1 MIRFVTLFC
10 AAMAAGSGLFLYT
23 KKHETLVLNQDIR
36 KTIEDTR
43 RVQQQTAIL
52 RTQWALLNQPDRLSA
67 LAQRVLPD
75 MSQVEPTQFV
85 QLTDLQ
91 KRLPAIDHR
100 IIPMSPKRGQA
111 QKELAALTATAHQ
124 QATPPSAPAGRPVRD
139 VVAIADHADRKPVH
153 PRAHNDSSGDADR
166 KLEQSLALLSE
177 QGSGTPSLHRTAEG
191 TAIPAHRKI
200 RSVPVHA
207 RNEPTEDVA
216 WHPAHSSAKHGHMG
230 GIHTASVPADEPA
243 PLPPPVPL
251 TD

>member
-91 KRLPAIDHR
+91 KRLPAIDRR
-100 IIPMSPKRGQA
+100 IIPMSPRRGQA

-124 QATPPSAPAGRPVRD
+124 QVASPAIRPPHEAVASAEPTEHRPSRTRT
-139 VVAIADHADRKPVH
+139 HSES
-153 PRAHNDSSGDADR
+153 NGDADR
-166 KLEQSLALLSE
+166 QLEQSLALLSE
-177 QGSGTPSLHRTAEG
+177 QGSGTPPLHHVHGAD
-191 TAIPAHRKI
+191 AVSSPAHRKVRPASI
-200 RSVPVHA
+200 HA

-216 WHPAHSSAKHGHMG
+216 WHPVHAAARHGHMG
-230 GIHTASVPADEPA
+230 GIHTASVPSDDPA